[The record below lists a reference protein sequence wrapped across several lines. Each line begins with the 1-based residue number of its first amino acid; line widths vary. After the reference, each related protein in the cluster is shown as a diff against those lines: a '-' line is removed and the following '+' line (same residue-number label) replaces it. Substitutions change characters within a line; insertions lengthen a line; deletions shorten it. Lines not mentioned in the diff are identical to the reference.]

1 MFIQHQNNS
10 YPIRFAIFTEHK
22 FLNFDEYTQNT
33 LTNRKKKF
41 SKKSIL
47 TVPHRQQSNHHK
59 FPGASIFL
67 VRQVDFSSYSQ
78 LVPGQSINP

>member
-22 FLNFDEYTQNT
+22 FLNFDKYTQNAPI
-33 LTNRKKKF
+33 NREKNVP
-41 SKKSIL
+41 KKSIL
-47 TVPHRQQSNHHK
+47 PVPHRQQSNHQK
-59 FPGASIFL
+59 FPWASIFL